1 MELFLSS
8 IASSVKV
15 GIFATIK
22 HRLYSM
28 LYCFLLKN
36 KTMLINELSKRT
48 GLSIHT
54 IRYYENLGMIKG
66 LTDEKVVSNNYKHY
80 DANTIERLEIIIE
93 AREVGFTLAEI
104 KKILTSWFE
113 TIDSK
118 PETLELF
125 QAKIKEIDDKMK
137 YFKQTKSLLEKVCE
151 KIQSNND

>member
-1 MELFLSS
+1 M
-8 IASSVKV
+8 V
-15 GIFATIK
+15 
-22 HRLYSM
+22 
-28 LYCFLLKN
+28 YCFLLKN

-113 TIDSK
+113 TTDSK

>member
-1 MELFLSS
+1 
-8 IASSVKV
+8 
-15 GIFATIK
+15 
-22 HRLYSM
+22 M

-151 KIQSNND
+151 KIQRNND

>member
-1 MELFLSS
+1 
-8 IASSVKV
+8 
-15 GIFATIK
+15 
-22 HRLYSM
+22 M
-28 LYCFLLKN
+28 LCGFSKN
-36 KTMLINELSKRT
+36 KIMLVNELSKKT

-66 LTDEKVVSNNYKHY
+66 MTDENMTSNNYKHY

-104 KKILTSWFE
+104 KKILISWFE
-113 TIDSK
+113 TTDSK

-151 KIQSNND
+151 KIKNNE

>member
-1 MELFLSS
+1 MF
-8 IASSVKV
+8 
-15 GIFATIK
+15 FIK
-22 HRLYSM
+22 
-28 LYCFLLKN
+28 KN
-36 KTMLINELSKRT
+36 KIMLVNELSKKT

-66 LTDEKVVSNNYKHY
+66 LTDENVTSNNYKHY

-104 KKILTSWFE
+104 KKILISWFE
-113 TIDSK
+113 TTDSK